1 MKIFVGIVAIL
12 AGLVVDFDAVILN
25 MILIVAGILLLAVKR
40 QDRGP
45 VSTDDR
51 NHPGLQAI
59 HAHPP
64 SEAFTDASHPPGVVD
79 QGQTTPTIV
88 TRTRD
93 VRGVILHDPY
103 KYANNNWTSTETLQ
117 LLEQFEI
124 SKTLTA
130 TTHALQ
136 KDKKQIAIR
145 LVEILLRPVG
155 DMEDASQAENSR
167 KRYQPGEKDRIIE
180 VFQAGEALSEIASR
194 VGRTQLAVG
203 WQLLE
208 SKNHPVGVPASLKA
222 RIRKQSLE

>member
-1 MKIFVGIVAIL
+1 MRVLVGIVAIL
-12 AGLVVDFDAVILN
+12 AGLAVDFDAVVFN
-25 MILIVAGILLLAVKR
+25 VILIAVGILLLVVKR

-45 VSTDDR
+45 VSTVDR
-51 NHPGLQAI
+51 NYSGREPI
-59 HAHPP
+59 RAHPP
-64 SEAFTDASHPPGVVD
+64 SEAFTDEGHPPGVVD
-79 QGQTTPTIV
+79 EGRASPTIV

-103 KYANNNWTSTETLQ
+103 KYANKNWTSTETLQ

-130 TTHALQ
+130 TAHALQ

-155 DMEDASQAENSR
+155 DMEDASGAVNNQ
-167 KRYQPGEKDRIIE
+167 KRYQVGEKDRIVE
-180 VFQAGEALSEIASR
+180 AFQQGDTLPVIARR
-194 VGRTQLAVG
+194 VRRTQLAVG

-208 SKNHPVGVPASLKA
+208 SEKHFVDVSASLKDE
-222 RIRKQSLE
+222 IRGRNE